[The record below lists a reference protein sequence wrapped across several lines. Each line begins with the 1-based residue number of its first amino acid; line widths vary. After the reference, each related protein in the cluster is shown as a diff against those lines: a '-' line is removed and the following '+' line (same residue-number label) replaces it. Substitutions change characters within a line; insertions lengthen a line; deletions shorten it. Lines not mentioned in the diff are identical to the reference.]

1 MISRYLVLQFSYLF
15 QFPCYPKTCAHFLYE
30 MNHYPNVHASFWD
43 IFGVVD
49 TDHNSLVVA
58 LKWRGLW
65 SILGW
70 GEIFLSWKLGKKW
83 AQNGTTACKW
93 IIFHFRY
100 IPLIFKISYTR
111 LLHWWQVLKQFSR
124 SHGANWLKISD
135 KISLGRISLMLSPI
149 LASWVKTSEEM
160 VRAKGKCQIFISTY

>member
-1 MISRYLVLQFSYLF
+1 M
-15 QFPCYPKTCAHFLYE
+15 
-30 MNHYPNVHASFWD
+30 
-43 IFGVVD
+43 
-49 TDHNSLVVA
+49 
-58 LKWRGLW
+58 W

-70 GEIFLSWKLGKKW
+70 GEISLSWKLGKKMS
-83 AQNGTTACKW
+83 TKW
-93 IIFHFRY
+93 DNCMQKRIRFYFRY

-124 SHGANWLKISD
+124 SQGANWLKISD

-160 VRAKGKCQIFISTY
+160 VRRAKGKGQIFISTYVLNFQTSRVNELKVVLTVKRKVVATHSLLDKKRWPTSSWHFGYRSARCEDSELSGF

>member
-1 MISRYLVLQFSYLF
+1 MLSQN
-15 QFPCYPKTCAHFLYE
+15 CAHFFYE
-30 MNHYPNVHASFWD
+30 MNHYPSVHASFWD
-43 IFGVVD
+43 IFGVVY